1 MKFLYQG
8 SLLMQV
14 LTKML
19 RVVPKKSKTAILIR
33 LAATVTGMLEVLAV
47 NGKMTLKASLPV
59 CVEVPGAICVPP
71 KTLAD
76 LVTAL
81 ARAGRPIHVDH
92 DEVMRQ
98 LTLTSGTVH
107 HVLGSS
113 PGDCV
118 EDTHE
123 EEDADTTLR
132 IPVATLRQTLDR
144 LSPVQALDPGSK
156 SITDTCLDL
165 DEEGRVTMVTTD
177 TFRLAIV
184 KVPDVQVS
192 GDVKATSWVLRNSD
206 LVLLAGVMAG
216 KGNAGDDLLLGLGLK
231 TWTASWGCYR
241 LSAPFSEKRFP
252 NWRSIVPKAY
262 ANCLVVDGAELEDRL
277 KMASRL
283 GDKKSARVGFRWNGS
298 SECILAAGN
307 KELGA
312 ESTMPLALTWQYREV
327 QPDTELVMDAKLMEP
342 LVQRLA
348 GKVEFAFTASALPAM
363 VRSVDPD
370 AQVEYLQMPINT

>member
-1 MKFLYQG
+1 
-8 SLLMQV
+8 MQV

-19 RVVPKKSKTAILIR
+19 KVVPKKSKTAILIR

-59 CVEVPGAICVPP
+59 SVESTGSICVPP

-76 LVTAL
+76 LVKSI
-81 ARAGRPIHVDH
+81 ARPGHPIHVDH

-98 LTLTSGTVH
+98 LTLTSGTIN

-118 EDTHE
+118 EDTLE
-123 EEDADTTLR
+123 EEHAVTTIR
-132 IPVATLRQTLDR
+132 VPVATLRQALDR

-156 SITDTCLDL
+156 SITDTCVDL
-165 DEEGRVTMVTTD
+165 DETGKVSMVTTD
-177 TFRLAIV
+177 TYRLAIV
-184 KVPDVQVS
+184 KVPDIQVS
-192 GDVKATSWVLRNSD
+192 GDVKASSWVLRNSD
-206 LVLLAGVMAG
+206 LVLLAGVMKG
-216 KGNAGDDLLLGLGLK
+216 KDSAKDDVVLSLGTKG
-231 TWTASWGCYR
+231 WTASWGYYR
-241 LSAPFSEKRFP
+241 LTAPFSEKSFP
-252 NWRSIVPKAY
+252 RWRSIVPKAY
-262 ANCLVVDGAELEDRL
+262 TNSLQVDGGDLLDRL
-277 KMASRL
+277 QMASRL
-283 GDKKSARVGFRWNGS
+283 GGKKSARVGFRWNGS

-312 ESTMPLALTWQYREV
+312 ESTMPLALTWQYREA
-327 QPDTELVMDAKLMEP
+327 QPNTELVMDAKLMEP

-363 VRSVDPD
+363 VKADGD
-370 AQVEYLQMPINT
+370 DNIIYLQMPVNL